1 MATRDIALD
10 ILIEDLALQLLS
22 AGAAVDHAARLDERL
37 ADALEAPAKRRPRR
51 EESAANRLEVQ
62 RALTRMACRS
72 GARAEDV
79 RSLVLTLEWNL
90 RHYLARRDDRHAG
103 HRAKVARP
111 GSRRTR

>member
-22 AGAAVDHAARLDERL
+22 AGAAVDQAAALDERL
-37 ADALEAPAKRRPRR
+37 ADALEAPARRRPRR
-51 EESAANRLEVQ
+51 EESTAIRLEVQ

-72 GARAEDV
+72 GDRFEDL
-79 RSLVLTLEWNL
+79 RGLVLTLEWNL
-90 RHYLARRDDRHAG
+90 RHYLARRDDQPAG
-103 HRAKVARP
+103 HRAKAARP